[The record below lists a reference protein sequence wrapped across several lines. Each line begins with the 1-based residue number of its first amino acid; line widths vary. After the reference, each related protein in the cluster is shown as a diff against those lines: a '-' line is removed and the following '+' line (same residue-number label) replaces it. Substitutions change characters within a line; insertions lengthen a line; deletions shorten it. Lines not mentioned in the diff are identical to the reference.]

1 MGKIQQV
8 GDLELDQDFS
18 YQQQLWVVQRV
29 GWFVMAAIVLAGASG
44 LFGGGWLSQA
54 QVGSASDP
62 LWIEYERFG
71 RLQAPTQMKIYVAP
85 QSQPAQ
91 EVRLLLD
98 RDYTQ
103 KVQIQEILPT
113 PTAIAARSNQWIYS
127 FKTLGT
133 EEPLS
138 IQIVLRPEAIGAV
151 KGTVALDQGRALHFN
166 QFIYP

>member
-1 MGKIQQV
+1 MSKIRQV
-8 GDLELDQDFS
+8 GDLELDQDLS
-18 YQQQLWVVQRV
+18 YQQRLWAVQRV
-29 GWFVMAAIVLAGASG
+29 GWFVMAAIVLAGALG
-44 LFGGGWLSQA
+44 LFGAGWLSQA

-71 RLQAPTQMKIYVAP
+71 RFETRTQMKIYVAR
-85 QSQPAQ
+85 QRQPSQ

-98 RDYTQ
+98 RDYAQ
-103 KVQIQEILPT
+103 KVQIEEILPT
-113 PTAIAARSNQWIYS
+113 PTAIATRSNQWIYS

-138 IQIVLRPEAIGAV
+138 IQIALKPETIGAV
-151 KGTVALDQGRALHFN
+151 KGTVALEQGRALHFS